1 MRSSRDKA
9 LSALTLLKG
18 GVSAVALTAMAATLM
33 TPAFAQDAAPAN
45 DGAAA
50 DDAQQVVVV
59 GVRRSLKTAQQIKK
73 DADTIVDSITST
85 DIGSFPDKSVAEAL
99 QRVAGITVT
108 RFAAATDTAHFSAEP
123 SGVLVRGLQQVRSEF
138 NGRDV
143 FSANSSR
150 GLSWG
155 DVSPELM
162 AGVDTYKN
170 QTADLIE
177 GGIAGSINLRTRL
190 PFDSKGQ
197 LIALSLDESYGDIA
211 DKATPSISGIYSNRW
226 DTSIGEIGI
235 MVNAA
240 YSDIATRSQGI
251 QYGRIGIFCTDR
263 DDLTALDTCSTNQ
276 FGQQDADATHNFAY
290 IPVSSTM
297 RDTKFDRQRTGI
309 SAAAQWESKD
319 KSLLATLQFNTSSY
333 ENEWHEHG
341 VSTSYFDV
349 WAQPLGY
356 QFSNSTAAAEL
367 DANNQFTFNDQGMF
381 QSGLLTSDIGWWGAD
396 NAAAAQVASNSDGQQ
411 MVNACYGWNGCEP
424 ARRGAGL
431 GTITRYNH
439 NEETTTDTSFNL
451 RWIINDK
458 LRANFDVQY
467 VDADVTNYDIEVD
480 MNSFANVFL
489 DGTGD
494 YPKTTL
500 SAPLNVNQVGNT
512 SQNPTGGLSNPN
524 SYYYNSVMDHTEDS
538 HGKELASRFDVQYAM
553 DEGWIDTI
561 KVGVRYADR
570 EQKVNWSTYNWK
582 NIANTYSCNAGVFN
596 VDQTSPVDW
605 TCGTDEVH
613 HFEGY
618 QQGLYT
624 NAEFGSDFMHQ
635 SDLINHHDFV
645 FFNYDVLEDR
655 QALSN
660 AMSQAALSQGAT
672 ITDANGTRDALIG
685 SWIPICDRTNE
696 DPGSCYTAAE
706 RMDIEE
712 ETYAGYLQIK
722 FGGNDKTLFGK
733 AITGNAGVRWV
744 QTNITSKG
752 GGIMYPVAFEY
763 NQNNCDGSLTPLQ
776 EAQAAA
782 AGQYVAFLPC
792 ITNHSVDDVA
802 FRDGAITGDPQFPA
816 VVNTTHINWLPS
828 FNAKLQLDDTWLM
841 RFAYSRAMS
850 RPDMG
855 YLRNYFFVQ
864 GSALTAS
871 EMFLGNPNV
880 VLGTGT
886 GSNPATNCGAG
897 APCSYTGYRY
907 TASSGNPYLKA
918 TTADQYDLTFE
929 NYFASVGSFS
939 FDLFYKK
946 FYDYIQNGTRQ
957 VVTLTHGSAP
967 TYDAN
972 GDPVLDGGG
981 NQVYHD
987 VTRDVLVTGPVNAD
1001 GASLKGFEVSY
1012 QRYFDFLPSPF
1023 DGLGIQANY
1032 TKIKNTGIK
1041 NTGLGSTSAGGAGG
1055 LGSAGGGVVAAYD
1068 NITVD
1073 RLEGLSDDSYNIIG
1087 MYEKGPWALRAAYNW
1102 RSKFLVTAAD
1112 CCVGFPIWQKGIGYL
1127 DASVRYRVNDNIE
1140 LSVQGSNLLDSDTV
1154 LLQQVDQRGT
1164 LLPNAWFKNDKRIQ
1178 MGVRL
1183 KY

>member
-1 MRSSRDKA
+1 MKSSKGKA
-9 LSALTLLKG
+9 QALTLLKG
-18 GVSAVALTAMAATLM
+18 GVSAVALTAMAATFM
-33 TPAFAQDAAPAN
+33 TPAFAQDAAPAT
-45 DGAAA
+45 DDAAA
-50 DDAQQVVVV
+50 AQEVVVV

-73 DADTIVDSITST
+73 DADTVVDSITAT

-162 AGVDTYKN
+162 GRVDTYKN

-177 GGIAGSINLRTRL
+177 GGIAGSIDLRTRL

-197 LIALSLDESYGDIA
+197 LIALSIDDSYGDLA
-211 DKATPSISGIYSNRW
+211 DKWTPSVSGIYSNRW
-226 DTSIGEIGI
+226 STDIGEIGL

-240 YSDIATRSQGI
+240 YSDIATTSQGI
-251 QYGRIGIFCTDR
+251 QYGRIGIFCDNQN
-263 DDLTALDTCSTNQ
+263 LGEHDTCNGNQ
-276 FGQQDADATHNFAY
+276 FGNTAADAEHNFAY

-297 RDTKFDRQRTGI
+297 RDTDFDRQRTGI
-309 SAAAQWESKD
+309 SAAAQWKSND
-319 KSLLATLQFNTSSY
+319 GSLLATLQYNTSSY

-341 VSTSYFDV
+341 VITSYFDV

-356 QFSNSTAAAEL
+356 QFSNATAAAEL
-367 DANNQFTFNDQGMF
+367 GPDDQFTFNDQGLF
-381 QSGLLTSDIGWWGAD
+381 QTGLLTSDIGWWGNNDAES
-396 NAAAAQVASNSDGQQ
+396 ATVASNADGQQ
-411 MVNACYGWNGCEP
+411 MVNACYGWNGCSP
-424 ARRGAGL
+424 ARRGAGF

-500 SAPLNVNQVGNT
+500 DTPLNVNQ
-512 SQNPTGGLSNPN
+512 SAGGLANPN

-538 HGKELASRFDVQYAM
+538 HGNELASRFDLEYSN

-570 EQKVNWSTYNWK
+570 QQNVNWSTYNWK
-582 NIANTYSCNAGVFN
+582 NISNTYSCNQGNFN
-596 VDQTSPVDW
+596 IDQTTPVTW
-605 TCGTDEVH
+605 TCPTGEVR

-618 QQGLYT
+618 QEGL
-624 NAEFGSDFMHQ
+624 NQIESFGTDFMHQ
-635 SDLINHHDFV
+635 SDLINQHDFA

-655 QALSN
+655 QKLSA
-660 AMSQAALSQGAT
+660 AMSTAALSQGAT
-672 ITDANGTRDALIG
+672 STINGVTSPLAIG

-696 DPGSCYTAAE
+696 TANSCYTPAE
-706 RMDIEE
+706 QMDIEE
-712 ETYAGYLQIK
+712 ETYAGYLQLK
-722 FGGNDKTLFGK
+722 FGGNDKTIFGK

-763 NQNNCDGSLTPLQ
+763 NQSNCDGSLTPLQ

-871 EMFLGNPNV
+871 EMFLGNPKV
-880 VLGTGT
+880 VLGTGA
-886 GSNPATNCGAG
+886 GGPETNCAVG
-897 APCSYTGYRY
+897 APCSYTGFRY

-918 TTADQYDLTFE
+918 TTADQFDLTFE

-946 FYDYIQNGTRQ
+946 FYDYVQNGTRQ
-957 VVTLTHGSAP
+957 TVTLTH
-967 TYDAN
+967 N
-972 GDPVLDGGG
+972 G
-981 NQVYHD
+981 

-1112 CCVGFPIWQKGIGYL
+1112 CCVGFPIWQKAVGYL
-1127 DASVRYRVNDNIE
+1127 DASIRYRVNDNIE
-1140 LSVQGSNLLDSDTV
+1140 LSVQGSNLLDTDTV

-1164 LLPNAWFKNDKRIQ
+1164 LLPNAWFKNDKRVQ
-1178 MGVRL
+1178 VGVRL

>member
-1 MRSSRDKA
+1 
-9 LSALTLLKG
+9 
-18 GVSAVALTAMAATLM
+18 M
-33 TPAFAQDAAPAN
+33 TPAFAQDAAPAT
-45 DGAAA
+45 DDAAA
-50 DDAQQVVVV
+50 AQEVVVV

-73 DADTIVDSITST
+73 DADTIVDSITAT

-197 LIALSLDESYGDIA
+197 LIALSVDESYGDIA

-263 DDLTALDTCSTNQ
+263 DVLTELDTCTTNQ
-276 FGQQDADATHNFAY
+276 FGQQNADAQHNFAY
-290 IPVSSTM
+290 LPVSSTM

-367 DANNQFTFNDQGMF
+367 DGQNQFTFNDQGMF
-381 QSGLLTSDIGWWGAD
+381 QSGLLTSDLGWWGA
-396 NAAAAQVASNSDGQQ
+396 NQSESAMVAANSSGQQ
-411 MVNACYGWNGCEP
+411 MVNACYGWNNHEAAGEEPNGGCP
-424 ARRGAGL
+424 LDANIPRRGAGF
-431 GTITRYNH
+431 GTISRYNH

-500 SAPLNVNQVGNT
+500 STPMNVNQ
-512 SQNPTGGLSNPN
+512 SAGGLSNPN

-538 HGKELASRFDVQYAM
+538 HGKELATRFDVQYAM

-596 VDQTSPVDW
+596 IDHTSPVDW
-605 TCGTDEVH
+605 TCSDGSVH

-618 QQGLYT
+618 QTGLYQ
-624 NAEFGSDFMHQ
+624 NANFGNDFMHQ
-635 SDLINHHDFV
+635 SDLINQHDFV

-660 AMSQAALSQGAT
+660 AMSMASLSQGAT
-672 ITDANGTRDALIG
+672 ITTQVANTDSNGVVIPDGQPGAGTHPVVTPTTIG
-685 SWIPICDRTNE
+685 SWVPICDRTNE
-696 DPGSCYTAAE
+696 TANSCYTPAE
-706 RMDIEE
+706 QMDIEE
-712 ETYAGYLQIK
+712 ETYAGYLQLK
-722 FGGNDKTLFGK
+722 FGGNDKTIFGK

-763 NQNNCDGSLTPLQ
+763 NQNNCDGSLTDLQ
-776 EAQAAA
+776 QAQAAA

-792 ITNHSVDDVA
+792 ITHHSVDDVK

-880 VLGTGT
+880 ILGDGNTST
-886 GSNPATNCGAG
+886 DTNSEDYKTACAVG

-918 TTADQYDLTFE
+918 TTADQFDLTFE

-957 VVTLTHGSAP
+957 TVTLTH
-967 TYDAN
+967 N
-972 GDPVLDGGG
+972 G
-981 NQVYHD
+981 

-1112 CCVGFPIWQKGIGYL
+1112 CCVGFPIWQKAVGYL
-1127 DASVRYRVNDNIE
+1127 DASIRYRVNDNIE
-1140 LSVQGSNLLDSDTV
+1140 LSVQGSNLLDTDTV

-1164 LLPNAWFKNDKRIQ
+1164 LLPNAWFKNDKRVQ
-1178 MGVRL
+1178 VGVRL

>member
-1 MRSSRDKA
+1 MKSSKGKA

-18 GVSAVALTAMAATLM
+18 GVSAVALTAMAATLI
-33 TPAFAQDAAPAN
+33 TPAYAQDAAPAT
-45 DGAAA
+45 DGAAEA
-50 DDAQQVVVV
+50 KEIVVV
-59 GVRRSLKTAQQIKK
+59 GVRRSLKTAQQIKQN
-73 DADTIVDSITST
+73 ADTIVDSITST

-177 GGIAGSINLRTRL
+177 GGIAGSINLRSRL

-197 LIALSLDESYGDIA
+197 LIALSIDGSYGDLA
-211 DKATPSISGIYSNRW
+211 KQWTPSVSGIYSNRW

-235 MVNAA
+235 MINGAH
-240 YSDIATRSQGI
+240 SDIATTSQGI
-251 QYGRIGIFCTDR
+251 QYGRMGIFCTQRPDNT
-263 DDLTALDTCSTNQ
+263 DPTTCNKNQ
-276 FGQQDADATHNFAY
+276 FGNDNNDAAQHNFAY

-297 RDTKFDRQRTGI
+297 RDTDFDRTRNGI

-319 KSLLATLQFNTSSY
+319 KSLLATLQYNTSSY
-333 ENEWHEHG
+333 ENEWHEHFVG
-341 VSTSYFDV
+341 TGYFDV

-356 QFSNSTAAAEL
+356 QFSNGTAASPLAGE
-367 DANNQFTFNDQGMF
+367 NFTFNDQGLF
-381 QSGLLTSDIGWWGAD
+381 QTGVLTSDIGWWGTGAAD
-396 NAAAAQVASNSDGQQ
+396 AGTVASNAAGQP
-411 MVNACYGWNGCEP
+411 MVYPCYGNADNSWSVANDNCQLGANGLG
-424 ARRGAGL
+424 RRGASVTTG
-431 GTITRYNH
+431 TRYNH

-451 RWIINDK
+451 RWIISDK

-480 MNSFANVFL
+480 MNSFANVGL
-489 DGTGD
+489 NGTGD
-494 YPKTTL
+494 YPVTTL
-500 SAPLNVNQVGNT
+500 DTPSNVNQT
-512 SQNPTGGLSNPN
+512 AGGLSTPN
-524 SYYYNSVMDHTEDS
+524 NYYYNSVMDHTEDS
-538 HGKELASRFDVQYAM
+538 HGKELASRFDVQYSR

-582 NIANTYSCNAGVFN
+582 NIANTYSCNKGVFN
-596 VDQTSPVDW
+596 IDHTTPQDW
-605 TCGTDEVH
+605 TCPNGDVY

-618 QQGLYT
+618 QEGLYQ
-624 NAEFGSDFMHQ
+624 NASFGTDFMHE
-635 SDLINHHDFV
+635 SGLINQHDFV

-655 QALSN
+655 QKLAA
-660 AMSQAALSQGAT
+660 AMSVAALSQGAT
-672 ITDANGTRDALIG
+672 KNGDPTNIG
-685 SWIPICDRTNE
+685 SWVPICDRANE
-696 DPGSCYTAAE
+696 DANSCYTGAE

-722 FGGNDKTLFGK
+722 FGSNDKTIFGK
-733 AITGNAGVRWV
+733 AVTGNAGVRWV

-752 GGIMYPVAFEY
+752 GGIKYPDAFEY
-763 NQNNCDGSLTPLQ
+763 NQSNCDTTTLTQLQ
-776 EAQAAA
+776 IDMANAN
-782 AGQYVAFLPC
+782 GQYPVFAPC
-792 ITNHSVDDVA
+792 VVKHSVDDVK

-828 FNAKLQLDDTWLM
+828 FNAKIQLDDTWLM

-855 YLRNYFFVQ
+855 YLRNYFYVQ
-864 GSALTAS
+864 GSALTS
-871 EMFLGNPNV
+871 QDLYIGNPDI
-880 VLGTGT
+880 VLGT
-886 GSNPATNCGAG
+886 NPTFNHDADDANPTPTNCAVGTA
-897 APCSYTGYRY
+897 CSYKGFRY

-946 FYDYIQNGTRQ
+946 FYDYVQNGTRQ
-957 VVTLTHGSAP
+957 IVTLTH
-967 TYDAN
+967 N
-972 GDPVLDGGG
+972 G
-981 NQVYHD
+981 
-987 VTRDVLVTGPVNAD
+987 VTRDVQVTGPVNAD

-1041 NTGLGSTSAGGAGG
+1041 NTGLGSTSAGGGGG
-1055 LGSAGGGVVAAYD
+1055 LGSAGGGVIAAYD

-1073 RLEGLSDDSYNIIG
+1073 TLEGLSDDSYNIIG

-1112 CCVGFPIWQKGIGYL
+1112 CCVGFPIWQKAIGYL
-1127 DASVRYRVNDNIE
+1127 DASIRYRVNDNVE

-1154 LLQQVDQRGT
+1154 LLQQVDNRGT
-1164 LLPNAWFKNDKRIQ
+1164 LMPNAWFKNDKRVQ
-1178 MGVRL
+1178 VGVRL

>member
-1 MRSSRDKA
+1 MKSSKGKA

-18 GVSAVALTAMAATLM
+18 GVSAVALTAMAATLI
-33 TPAFAQDAAPAN
+33 TPAYAQDAAPAT
-45 DGAAA
+45 DGAAEA
-50 DDAQQVVVV
+50 KEIVVV
-59 GVRRSLKTAQQIKK
+59 GVRRSLKTAQQIKQN
-73 DADTIVDSITST
+73 ADTIVDSITST

-197 LIALSLDESYGDIA
+197 LIALSVDDSYGDLS
-211 DKATPSISGIYSNRW
+211 KQWTPSFSAIYSNRW
-226 DTSIGEIGI
+226 QTELGEFGLMING
-235 MVNAA
+235 A
-240 YSDIATRSQGI
+240 YSDIATTSQGI
-251 QYGRIGIFCTDR
+251 QYGRIGIFCDNQ
-263 DDLTALDTCSTNQ
+263 ALGEHDTCNGNQ
-276 FGQQDADATHNFAY
+276 FGNTAADSAHNFAY

-297 RDTKFDRQRTGI
+297 RDTNFDRNRKGI
-309 SAAAQWESKD
+309 SAAAQWESPD
-319 KSLLATLQFNTSSY
+319 KSLLATLQYNTSSY
-333 ENEWHEHG
+333 ENEWHEHS
-341 VSTSYFDV
+341 VSTNYFDV

-356 QFSNSTAAAEL
+356 QFSNSTSAAEL
-367 DANNQFTFNDQGMF
+367 GPDDQFTFNDQGMF

-396 NAAAAQVASNSDGQQ
+396 NAGSAQVAQNDQGQA
-411 MVNACYGWNGCEP
+411 MVNACYGWNGCSP

-431 GTITRYNH
+431 GTGTRYNH

-451 RWIINDK
+451 RWILNDH
-458 LRANFDVQY
+458 LRANFDIQY

-480 MNSFANVFL
+480 INSFANVFL

-500 SAPLNVNQVGNT
+500 SPGLNINQ
-512 SQNPTGGLSNPN
+512 SAGGLANPN
-524 SYYYNSVMDHTEDS
+524 NYYYNSVMDHTEDS
-538 HGKELASRFDVQYAM
+538 HGTELASRFDLQYSM

-570 EQKVNWSTYNWK
+570 EQKVNWSAYNWK
-582 NIANTYSCNAGVFN
+582 NISNTYSQNAATWNIDTPLRTGG
-596 VDQTSPVDW
+596 P
-605 TCGTDEVH
+605 
-613 HFEGY
+613 
-618 QQGLYT
+618 LYHT
-624 NAEFGSDFMHQ
+624 EEFGTDFMHQ
-635 SDLINHHDFV
+635 SDLINQHQFV
-645 FFNYDVLEDR
+645 FFNYDTLENR
-655 QALSN
+655 QALSK
-660 AMSQAALSQGAT
+660 AMSQASTG
-672 ITDANGTRDALIG
+672 IG
-685 SWIPICDRTNE
+685 SWVPICDRPNE
-696 DPGSCYTAAE
+696 TANSCYTAAE
-706 RMDIEE
+706 QMDIEE
-712 ETYAGYLQIK
+712 ESYAGYLQLK
-722 FGGNDKTLFGK
+722 FGGNDKTIFGK
-733 AITGNAGVRWV
+733 AVTGNAGVRWV
-744 QTNITSKG
+744 QTNITSTG
-752 GGIMYPVAFEY
+752 GGVKFPDAFEY
-763 NQNNCDGSLTPLQ
+763 NQNNCDGSLTALQ
-776 EAQAAA
+776 SAQAAA
-782 AGQYVAFLPC
+782 SGQYVVFLPC
-792 ITNHSVDDVA
+792 VTHHSLDDIA
-802 FRDGAITGDPQFPA
+802 FRDGAITGDAQFPA

-828 FNAKLQLDDTWLM
+828 FNAKIQLDDTWLM

-855 YLRNYFFVQ
+855 YLRNYFYVQ
-864 GSALTAS
+864 GSALTS
-871 EMFLGNPNV
+871 TEMTVGNPNV
-880 VLGTGT
+880 VLGT
-886 GSNPATNCGAG
+886 NPAFDHQRDDIDHPTPTSCAVGTA
-897 APCSYTGYRY
+897 CSYTGYRY
-907 TASSGNPYLKA
+907 TASSGNPYLKP

-946 FYDYIQNGTRQ
+946 FYDYVQNGTRQ
-957 VVTLTHGSAP
+957 IVTLTHGSAP
-967 TYDAN
+967 TFDAS
-972 GDPVLDGGG
+972 GAQVFEADGITPVM
-981 NQVYHD
+981 HA
-987 VTRDVLVTGPVNAD
+987 VTRDVQVTGPVNGQ

-1032 TKIKNTGIK
+1032 TKIKNSGIK
-1041 NTGLGSTSAGGAGG
+1041 NTGLGSTSAGGGGG
-1055 LGSAGGGVVAAYD
+1055 LGSAGGGVIAAYD
-1068 NITVD
+1068 NITVHT
-1073 RLEGLSDDSYNIIG
+1073 LEGLSDDSYNIIG

-1112 CCVGFPIWQKGIGYL
+1112 CCVGFPIWQKAIGYL
-1127 DASVRYRVNDNIE
+1127 DASIRYRVNDNVE

-1154 LLQQVDQRGT
+1154 LLQQVDNRGT
-1164 LLPNAWFKNDKRIQ
+1164 LLPNAWFKNDKRVQ
-1178 MGVRL
+1178 VGVRL

>member
-1 MRSSRDKA
+1 MKSFKGKA
-9 LSALTLLKG
+9 TALTLLKG
-18 GVSAVALTAMAATLM
+18 GVSAVALTAMAASLVA
-33 TPAFAQDAAPAN
+33 PAFAQDAAPAT
-45 DGAAA
+45 DEAAGA
-50 DDAQQVVVV
+50 QEVVVV

-73 DADTIVDSITST
+73 DADTVVDSITAT

-197 LIALSLDESYGDIA
+197 LIALSVDESYGDIA
-211 DKATPSISGIYSNRW
+211 DRATPSVSGIYSNRW
-226 DTSIGEIGI
+226 DTSIGEIGL

-251 QYGRIGIFCTDR
+251 QYGRIGIFCNDQN
-263 DDLTALDTCSTNQ
+263 LGEHDTCNGNQ
-276 FGQQDADATHNFAY
+276 FGNTAADATHNFAY
-290 IPVSSTM
+290 LPVSSTM

-341 VSTSYFDV
+341 VSTNYFDV

-381 QSGLLTSDIGWWGAD
+381 QSGLLTSDIGWWGA
-396 NAAAAQVASNSDGQQ
+396 NNTESALVAQNDQGQA
-411 MVNACYGWNGCEP
+411 MVNACYGWNGCSP

-451 RWIINDK
+451 RWIISDK

-500 SAPLNVNQVGNT
+500 TDPLNVNQ
-512 SQNPTGGLSNPN
+512 SAGGLANPN
-524 SYYYNSVMDHTEDS
+524 NYYYNSVMDHTEDS
-538 HGKELASRFDVQYAM
+538 HGKELASRFDLQYAM

-582 NIANTYSCNAGVFN
+582 NISNTYSQNAATWNIDTPLRTGGPLYH
-596 VDQTSPVDW
+596 T
-605 TCGTDEVH
+605 
-613 HFEGY
+613 EG
-618 QQGLYT
+618 
-624 NAEFGSDFMHQ
+624 FGSDFMHQ
-635 SDLINHHDFV
+635 SDLINQHDFV
-645 FFNYDVLEDR
+645 FFNYNTLEDR
-655 QALSN
+655 QKLSE
-660 AMSQAALSQGAT
+660 AMSMASTG
-672 ITDANGTRDALIG
+672 IG
-685 SWIPICDRTNE
+685 SWVPICDRANE
-696 DPGSCYTAAE
+696 TPGSCYTPAE
-706 RMDIEE
+706 QMDIEE
-712 ETYAGYLQIK
+712 ETYAGYLQLK

-752 GGIMYPVAFEY
+752 GGVKYPDAFEY
-763 NQNNCDGSLTPLQ
+763 NQNNCDIALTQLQ
-776 EAQAAA
+776 IDQAKA
-782 AGQYVAFLPC
+782 AGQFAVAPNC
-792 ITNHSVDDVA
+792 ITHHSVDDVK

-864 GSALTAS
+864 GSALTQS
-871 EMFLGNPNV
+871 ELFAGNPNIV
-880 VLGTGT
+880 YGDGNTT
-886 GSNPATNCGAG
+886 TDTTNPAYATACGVG
-897 APCSYTGYRY
+897 DPCSYKGYRY

-918 TTADQYDLTFE
+918 TTADQFDLTFE

-946 FYDYIQNGTRQ
+946 FYDYVQNGTRQ
-957 VVTLTHGSAP
+957 VVTLTH
-967 TYDAN
+967 N
-972 GDPVLDGGG
+972 G
-981 NQVYHD
+981 
-987 VTRDVLVTGPVNAD
+987 VTRDVQVTGPVNAD

-1041 NTGLGSTSAGGAGG
+1041 NTGLGSTSAGGGGG
-1055 LGSAGGGVVAAYD
+1055 LGSSGGGVIAAFD

-1140 LSVQGSNLLDSDTV
+1140 LSIQGSNLLDSDTV
-1154 LLQQVDQRGT
+1154 LLQQVDNRGT

>member
-1 MRSSRDKA
+1 MKSSKGKS

-18 GVSAVALTAMAATLM
+18 GVSAVALTALAVSLAA
-33 TPAFAQDAAPAN
+33 PAQAQDAAPASN
-45 DGAAA
+45 SATA
-50 DDAQQVVVV
+50 DEGAQQVVVV
-59 GVRRSLKTAQQIKK
+59 GVRRSLKSAQQIKK
-73 DADTIVDSITST
+73 DADTVVDSITAT

-197 LIALSLDESYGDIA
+197 LFALSFDESYGDLA
-211 DKATPSISGIYSNRW
+211 DKATPSLSGIYSNQW
-226 DTSIGEIGI
+226 NTEIGQIGI
-235 MVNAA
+235 MINAA
-240 YSDIATRSQGI
+240 YSDIATTSQGI
-251 QYGRIGIFCTDR
+251 QYGRMGIFCTDR
-263 DDLTALDTCSTNQ
+263 EDLTALNTCSTNQ
-276 FGQQDADATHNFAY
+276 FGQQDADSEHNFAY
-290 IPVSSTM
+290 IPVSTTY
-297 RDTKFDRQRTGI
+297 RDTNFDRQRTGI

-333 ENEWHEHG
+333 ENEWHEHFVG
-341 VSTSYFDV
+341 TSYYDV

-356 QFSNSTAAAEL
+356 QFSNSTAMAEL
-367 DANNQFTFNDQGMF
+367 DADNQFTFDDSGLF

-396 NAAAAQVASNSDGQQ
+396 NAASALVAQNDQGEQ
-411 MVNACYGWNGCEP
+411 MVNACYGWNGCSP
-424 ARRGAGL
+424 ARKGATVTTG
-431 GTITRYNH
+431 TRYNH

-467 VDADVTNYDIEVD
+467 VDADVSNYDIEID
-480 MNSFANVFL
+480 MNSFANVYL
-489 DGTGD
+489 DATGD

-500 SAPLNVNQVGNT
+500 SDPLNVNQ
-512 SQNPTGGLSNPN
+512 SAGGLANPN
-524 SYYYNSVMDHTEDS
+524 NYYYNSVMDHTEDS
-538 HGKELASRFDVQYAM
+538 HGKELATRFDLQYVR

-570 EQKVNWSTYNWK
+570 QQNVNWSTYNWK
-582 NIANTYSCNAGVFN
+582 NISNTYSNN
-596 VDQTSPVDW
+596 WQTWNIDTPLR
-605 TCGTDEVH
+605 TG
-613 HFEGY
+613 GP
-618 QQGLYT
+618 LYHT
-624 NAEFGSDFMHQ
+624 EEFGTDFMHQ
-635 SDLINHHDFV
+635 SDLINQHQFV
-645 FFNYDVLEDR
+645 FFNYDTLEDR
-655 QALSN
+655 QKLSA
-660 AMSQAALSQGAT
+660 AMSQASTG
-672 ITDANGTRDALIG
+672 IG
-685 SWIPICDRTNE
+685 SWVPICDRANE
-696 DPGSCYTAAE
+696 EPDSCYTAAE

-712 ETYAGYLQIK
+712 ETFAGYLQLK

-752 GGIMYPVAFEY
+752 GGVMYPNAFEY
-763 NQNNCDGSLTPLQ
+763 NQNNCDGSLTALQ
-776 EAQAAA
+776 ISQAQA

-792 ITNHSVDDVA
+792 ITNHSADDIA

-816 VVNTTHINWLPS
+816 VVHTTHINWLPS

-864 GSALTAS
+864 GSTLTAS
-871 EMFLGNPNV
+871 EMYLGNPAV
-880 VLGTGT
+880 VLGTGVAT
-886 GSNPATNCGAG
+886 DKNPAVNCAVG

-918 TTADQYDLTFE
+918 TTADQFDLTFE

-957 VVTLTHGSAP
+957 VVTLTHGV
-967 TYDAN
+967 AN
-972 GDPVLDGGG
+972 SYNADGTPIYEADGTTH
-981 NQVYHD
+981 VTHA

-1023 DGLGIQANY
+1023 NGLGIQANY
-1032 TKIKNTGIK
+1032 TKINNTGVK
-1041 NTGLGSTSAGGAGG
+1041 NSGLGSTSAGGTGG
-1055 LGSAGGGVVAAYD
+1055 LGSSGGGVNSQYD

-1073 RLEGLSDDSYNIIG
+1073 RLEGLSDDSYNLIG
-1087 MYEKGPWALRAAYNW
+1087 MFEKGPWAIRAAYNW

-1112 CCVGFPIWQKGIGYL
+1112 CCVGFPIWQKAIGYL
-1127 DASVRYRVNDNIE
+1127 DASVRYKVNDNVE

-1154 LLQQVDQRGT
+1154 LLQQVDNRGT
-1164 LLPNAWFKNDKRIQ
+1164 LMPNAWFKNDKRIQ